1 MDAQFTN
8 HMPSSPWIS
17 VPDRRI
23 ICIEHPAIIQNLQ
36 NGINTLGGEGALSE
50 VGRVNWMSLGPR
62 VRSDRCRQLAA
73 SNGNMAL
80 HLRFRPDDPMQR
92 PIESRSVPTNN
103 ILLKITIPRR
113 RRKRRLEG
121 ERASRPE
128 DALGPTH
135 ESLPDKL
142 KASNGNY
149 KVEAIGR
156 IDKTVR
162 FRGSRGH

>member
-1 MDAQFTN
+1 
-8 HMPSSPWIS
+8 
-17 VPDRRI
+17 
-23 ICIEHPAIIQNLQ
+23 
-36 NGINTLGGEGALSE
+36 
-50 VGRVNWMSLGPR
+50 
-62 VRSDRCRQLAA
+62 
-73 SNGNMAL
+73 
-80 HLRFRPDDPMQR
+80 MQR

-113 RRKRRLEG
+113 RRKRRPEG
-121 ERASRPE
+121 ERASRSE
-128 DALGPTH
+128 DAPVGPKH

-162 FRGSRGH
+162 FRGSRGPCHWHRP

>member
-1 MDAQFTN
+1 
-8 HMPSSPWIS
+8 
-17 VPDRRI
+17 
-23 ICIEHPAIIQNLQ
+23 
-36 NGINTLGGEGALSE
+36 
-50 VGRVNWMSLGPR
+50 
-62 VRSDRCRQLAA
+62 
-73 SNGNMAL
+73 
-80 HLRFRPDDPMQR
+80 MQR

-113 RRKRRLEG
+113 RRKRRPEG
-121 ERASRPE
+121 EGATRSE
-128 DALGPTH
+128 DAVGPKY

-162 FRGSRGH
+162 FRGSWGHWGGASTMIVDQLTDCLSRHG